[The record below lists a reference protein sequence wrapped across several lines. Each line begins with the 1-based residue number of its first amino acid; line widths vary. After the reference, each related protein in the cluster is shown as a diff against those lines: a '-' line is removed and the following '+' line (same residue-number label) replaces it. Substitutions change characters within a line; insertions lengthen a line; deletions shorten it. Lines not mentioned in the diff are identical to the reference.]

1 MLVGETGKPQY
12 PWESRSTEGKKTWFS
27 VGKGTGV
34 SVGKKKRT
42 SRGTTSKFWQKNENF
57 GKFLIFQVIVARLT
71 RKTVDIHL
79 AVFPSTFN
87 CGKPSN

>member
-12 PWESRSTEGKKTWFS
+12 PSENRSTEGKKLGFPW
-27 VGKGTGV
+27 GREPEYPW
-34 SVGKKKRT
+34 GKKKNVAWNNIEILT
-42 SRGTTSKFWQKNENF
+42 KNENF

-71 RKTVDIHL
+71 KKTADIHL